1 MSILIV
7 KKGGRKEGREGGREE
22 GKISYNRML
31 TNKCRSDGI
40 RKSPVGQESS
50 IDAKTNEWKCDE
62 E

>member
-50 IDAKTNEWKCDE
+50 IDAKTNE
-62 E
+62 